1 MTILWLLALALFA
14 FSAITLATRL
24 HDAVTTWWNRAIND
38 YARWVSLEFEA
49 MFEEVPIERARRI
62 LTLSRLGGAVIG
74 FLSGASLFG
83 RFLFAAIGGVAGYMA
98 PRMITKRMQ
107 KRRLKQIDNQ
117 LVDALVL
124 MANSLKSGL
133 SFQQALEMVVR
144 EMRPPISDEF
154 GRIVKEIQLGRLTD
168 DALIRFME
176 NVPLE
181 DVRLAVDAMLTL
193 RETGGNLSE
202 TFQVIARTIG
212 ERKKVEGRIS
222 AMTAQGM
229 TQGTVMC
236 LMPIAMMALFSFLDP
251 NYMRLF
257 FTTPIGIIMLVLV
270 LFLDLMGLWMMRK
283 LVRVDV

>member
-1 MTILWLLALALFA
+1 MTILWLAALALFA
-14 FSAITLATRL
+14 YSAITLATRL
-24 HDAVTTWWNRAIND
+24 QEAVSTWWNRAIND
-38 YARWVSLEFEA
+38 YARWVSMEFEA
-49 MFEEVPIERARRI
+49 MFEEVTVERARRI
-62 LTLSRLGGAVIG
+62 LTMSIVGGGIVG
-74 FLSGASLFG
+74 FLSGSSLFG
-83 RFLFAAIGGVAGYMA
+83 RFTFMVLGMVAGYYA
-98 PRMITKRMQ
+98 PRFITTRMQ
-107 KRRLKQIDNQ
+107 KRRLKQIDDQ

-257 FTTPIGIIMLVLV
+257 FTTPVGVIMLVLV
-270 LFLDLMGLWMMRK
+270 LALDLMGLWMMRK

>member
-1 MTILWLLALALFA
+1 MTIIWLLAVALFA
-14 FSAITLATRL
+14 FSVMMLTTRL
-24 HDAVTTWWNRAIND
+24 QEAVSNWWNRAISD
-38 YARWVSLEFEA
+38 YARWVSVEFET
-49 MFEEVPIERARRI
+49 MFEEVSVERARRV
-62 LTLSRLGGAVIG
+62 LTMSIVGSGMVG
-74 FLSGASLFG
+74 FFSGSSLFG
-83 RFLFAAIGGVAGYMA
+83 RFLFAVIGMVVGYYA
-98 PRMITKRMQ
+98 PRIITKRMQ
-107 KRRLKQIDNQ
+107 ERRLKRIDDQ

-168 DALIRFME
+168 DALIQFME

-193 RETGGNLSE
+193 RETGGNLSD

-212 ERKKVEGRIS
+212 ERKKVEGRIA

-236 LMPIAMMALFSFLDP
+236 LMPIAMMLLFSFLDP

-257 FTTPIGIIMLVLV
+257 FTTPVGLIMLVLV
-270 LFLDLMGLWMMRK
+270 LALDLVGLWMMRK